1 MRRRTVALVTGVLT
15 AGSMI
20 MAGPAQAHD
29 AGGWHPKP
37 PPLATPWT
45 HEVGPDNALP
55 EYPRPQLARDQW
67 QNLNGVWQYAAA
79 TSDQPPIGQD
89 LAERILVPYPPESG
103 LSGIQR
109 HDDAMYYRRTFTVP
123 GSWHGERVLLN
134 FGAVDQVATV
144 WVNGKQVA
152 THAGGYAA
160 FSADITDALRGHGP
174 QELIV
179 GAVDRNQNGDFP
191 IGKQRT
197 TGDGGILYQGSSG
210 IWQTVWLEPVPE
222 THVSTLDITP
232 AADGT
237 FTITARATGDAPV
250 EVVARTPH
258 GATAGTAT
266 GRTNTALKVKI
277 RDAHWWSPGDPY
289 LYTFSVTAGQDKVT
303 SYAGLRTISLVRDD
317 AGRPRMALNGKI
329 LFQYGPLDQG
339 FWPDGLYTA
348 PTDEALRYDIAE
360 TKALGYNMI
369 RKHTKVEPDRWYYW
383 ADRLGMLVW
392 QDMPA
397 LPIDLAIPPEQTPE
411 PNAAQQVNYR
421 AGLDELIAQHRSV
434 TSIVSWVP
442 FNEGWGEFATAEI
455 ADHVKSLDPTRLV
468 NADSGVNC
476 CYSKPDSGAG
486 DIYDDHTYVGPGTPA
501 VRDDRAIVDGEY
513 GGLGLV
519 VDGHLWPGNP
529 HAYEMEDTKA
539 QLTTRYGELSSKLE
553 DLAAN
558 GALSAAVYTQ
568 TTDVENEVNGLLTY
582 DRKVVKFDAT
592 AIRADN
598 LRVIAAGSAT

>member
-1 MRRRTVALVTGVLT
+1 MTGVITL
-15 AGSMI
+15 GSML
-20 MAGPAQAHD
+20 MGGQAQAGPSGD
-29 AGGWHPKP
+29 GWHPKP
-37 PPLATPWT
+37 PPLSTPWT
-45 HEVGPDNALP
+45 HEVGPHNALP
-55 EYPRPQLARDQW
+55 DYPRPQLARDQW
-67 QNLNGVWQYAAA
+67 ENLNGVWQYAAA
-79 TSDQPPIGQD
+79 AGTEPPVGED

-109 HDDAMYYRRTFTVP
+109 HDDSMFYRRTFTVP
-123 GSWHGERVLLN
+123 RRWHGERIMLN

-152 THAGGYAA
+152 THSGGYAA
-160 FSADITDALRGHGP
+160 FSADITGALRGHGP

-210 IWQTVWLEPVPE
+210 IWQTVWMEPVPAA
-222 THVSTLDITP
+222 HVSKLDITP
-232 AADGT
+232 SADGT
-237 FTITARATGDAPV
+237 FTITAKSPATAPV
-250 EVVARTPH
+250 HVVATTKDGH
-258 GATAGTAT
+258 VAGEAS
-266 GRTNTALKVKI
+266 GSANTALRLKI
-277 RDAHWWSPGDPY
+277 RKPHLWSPDDPY
-289 LYTFSVTAGQDKVT
+289 LYNLTVTLGHDKVR
-303 SYAGLRTISLVRDD
+303 SYAGLRTISLVRDA

-348 PTDEALRYDIAE
+348 PTDDALRFDIAQ

-383 ADRLGMLVW
+383 ADKLGVVVW

-397 LPIDLAIPPEQTPE
+397 LPIDLAIPPEQTPP
-411 PNAAQQVNYR
+411 PNAAQQANYR
-421 AGLDELIAQHRSV
+421 TGLDEMIEQHRSV

-442 FNEGWGEFATAEI
+442 FNEGWGEFDTAQI
-455 ADHVKSLDPTRLV
+455 AGHVKQLDPTRLV

-486 DIYDDHTYVGPGTPA
+486 DIYDDHTYVGPGTPT
-501 VRDDRAIVDGEY
+501 VKDDRAIVDGEY

-529 HAYEMEDTKA
+529 HAYEMEDSKA
-539 QLTTRYGELSSKLE
+539 QLTQRYGELSAKLE

-558 GALSAAVYTQ
+558 GGLSAAVYTQ

-582 DRKVVKFDAT
+582 DRKVVKFDASS
-592 AIRADN
+592 IRADN
-598 LRVIAAGSAT
+598 QRVIAAGSQQ